1 MDPIKPEITE
11 YAQPEIADYGSLEEL
26 TANLGP
32 GGRDDGGH
40 KQFHT
45 TAPAP

>member
-1 MDPIKPEITE
+1 MDYIK
-11 YAQPEIADYGSLEEL
+11 PEIADYGSLEEL

-32 GGRDDGGH
+32 GGNDDGGT

-45 TAPAP
+45 TAPLRR